1 MGEYNRQKELA
12 ITLSRNV
19 EMAVRNRKGIG
30 KKSLISDFLLR
41 DDSLLKKQVG
51 HFPAAAL
58 FYWKEDKFLKRMI

>member
-19 EMAVRNRKGIG
+19 KMALRNLTDIG
-30 KKSLISDFLLR
+30 KKSLISDFLVR

-51 HFPAAAL
+51 YFPAAAL